1 MIEYTF
7 SSEDLARTRFA
18 ISPMWETA
26 AAIRALRNP
35 SVASLHLPW
44 VKRIRPHLKGM
55 DLSLP
60 LALLPRKGYIAD
72 FLTPPPISP
81 LMSFEDELEMIRS
94 TSPELVRHDVGLLI
108 QDGSPREPLQ
118 PFLDD
123 PEGSVQRLADA
134 LQEFWTVALES
145 DWPRVQSLLE
155 ADILYR
161 SRRQA
166 EGGLDLLFSD
176 LHGEVR
182 WGGNVLEIQTMCA
195 VPALELA
202 GRGLVLVPT
211 AFSPHKTSAMT
222 EEPWQPTLI
231 YPARGVALLWEEA
244 ERAPEALA
252 KVLGRSRAALL
263 SDLGAPRTTTDLA
276 QRLDMTPGGVSQHLS
291 VLKDSGFVTARRNGR
306 AVLYCRSEL
315 ADQLVTT
322 G

>member
-1 MIEYTF
+1 MIEYRF
-7 SSEDLARTRFA
+7 GPEDVARTRFA
-18 ISPMWETA
+18 ISPLWETA

-72 FLTPPPISP
+72 FLTPPPVSP
-81 LMSFEDELEMIRS
+81 LMSFEDEIELVRA
-94 TSPELVRHDVGLLI
+94 TSPEQVRNDVEILVRNEN
-108 QDGSPREPLQ
+108 PPETLQ
-118 PFLDD
+118 PYLDD
-123 PEGSVQRLADA
+123 PEGAVQRLADA
-134 LQEFWTVALES
+134 LEEFWAAALES
-145 DWPRVQSLLE
+145 DWPRIQSLLE

-161 SRRQA
+161 SRRLA
-166 EGGLDLLFSD
+166 EGGVDLLFSD

-182 WGGNVLEIQTMCA
+182 WGGDVLTVHCTCA

-202 GRGLVLVPT
+202 GRGLVLVPS
-211 AFSPHKTSAMT
+211 AFYPHKTAAMT

-231 YPARGVALLWEEA
+231 YPARGGALLWEEA
-244 ERAPEALA
+244 AAAPEALA
-252 KVLGRSRAALL
+252 KVVGKSRAALL
-263 SDLGAPRTTTDLA
+263 ADLSAPRTTTDLA
-276 QRLDMTPGGVSQHLS
+276 QRLEMTPGGVSQHLS
-291 VLKDSGFVTARRNGR
+291 VLKESGFVTARRNGR

>member
-1 MIEYTF
+1 MIEYVF
-7 SSEDLARTRFA
+7 GPEDVARVRFA
-18 ISPMWETA
+18 ISPLWETA

-44 VKRIRPHLKGM
+44 VKRIRPHLREL

-72 FLTPPPISP
+72 FLTPPPVHP
-81 LMSFEDELEMIRS
+81 LMSFEDELDVVRATSSEQVRTDVEILIRN
-94 TSPELVRHDVGLLI
+94 DN
-108 QDGSPREPLQ
+108 PRETLQ

-123 PEGSVQRLADA
+123 PAGAVERLADSLA
-134 LQEFWTVALES
+134 QFWAVALEAE
-145 DWPRVQSLLE
+145 WPRVRSLLE
-155 ADILYR
+155 ADIEYR
-161 SRRQA
+161 ARRLA
-166 EGGLDLLFSD
+166 EGGVDRLFAD
-176 LHGEVR
+176 LHGEVK
-182 WGGNVLEIQTMCA
+182 WGGDCLNVDCTCA
-195 VPALELA
+195 VPNLKLN

-244 ERAPEALA
+244 APAPEALS
-252 KVLGRSRAALL
+252 KVLGKSRAALL
-263 SDLGAPRTTTDLA
+263 ADLDAPRTTTDLA

-291 VLKDSGFVTARRNGR
+291 ALKDSGFVTARRNGR

-315 ADQLVTT
+315 ADQLV
-322 G
+322 GAS

>member
-1 MIEYTF
+1 MIEYIF
-7 SSEDLARTRFA
+7 RPEDLARTRFA
-18 ISPMWETA
+18 ISPLWETA
-26 AAIRALRNP
+26 AAIRALRDP
-35 SVASLHLPW
+35 SVGSLHLPW
-44 VKRIRPHLKGM
+44 VKRIRPHLKEM

-81 LMSFEDELEMIRS
+81 LMSFEDELELIRA
-94 TSPELVRHDVGLLI
+94 TSPDLVRHDVNLLI
-108 QDGSPREPLQ
+108 EDGSPRDTLQ
-118 PFLDD
+118 PYLDD
-123 PEGSVQRLADA
+123 PAESVQRLADV
-134 LQEFWTVALES
+134 LEEFWRVAMEP
-145 DWPRVQSLLE
+145 DWSRIQSLLE

-176 LHGEVR
+176 LHGEVK
-182 WGGNVLEIQTMCA
+182 WGGEVLTIQCTCA
-195 VPALELA
+195 VPNLDLA

-222 EEPWQPTLI
+222 EEPWQPTVI

-244 ERAPEALA
+244 EQAPEALA
-252 KVLGRSRAALL
+252 KVVGRSRAALL
-263 SDLGAPRTTTDLA
+263 ADLSAPRTTTDLA

>member
-1 MIEYTF
+1 
-7 SSEDLARTRFA
+7 
-18 ISPMWETA
+18 
-26 AAIRALRNP
+26 
-35 SVASLHLPW
+35 
-44 VKRIRPHLKGM
+44 M

-81 LMSFEDELEMIRS
+81 LMSFEDELELVRA
-94 TSPELVRHDVGLLI
+94 TSPDLVRHDVNLLI
-108 QDGSPREPLQ
+108 EDGSPRDTLQ
-118 PFLDD
+118 PYLDD
-123 PEGSVQRLADA
+123 PAESVQRLADV
-134 LQEFWTVALES
+134 LEEFWRVAMEP
-145 DWPRVQSLLE
+145 DWPRIQSLLE

-176 LHGEVR
+176 LHGEVK
-182 WGGNVLEIQTMCA
+182 WGGEVLTIQCTCA
-195 VPALELA
+195 VPNLDLA

-222 EEPWQPTLI
+222 EEPWQPTVI

-244 ERAPEALA
+244 EQAPEALA
-252 KVLGRSRAALL
+252 KVVGRSRAALL
-263 SDLGAPRTTTDLA
+263 ADLSAPRTTTDLA

>member
-1 MIEYTF
+1 MIEYVF
-7 SSEDLARTRFA
+7 GPEDVARTRFA

-26 AAIRALRNP
+26 SAIRALRNP

-81 LMSFEDELEMIRS
+81 LMSFEDELEIIRS
-94 TSPELVRHDVGLLI
+94 TSPELVRNDVEILVRNEN
-108 QDGSPREPLQ
+108 PRESLQ

-123 PEGSVQRLADA
+123 PAGAVQRLADA
-134 LQEFWTVALES
+134 LAEFWTVALES
-145 DWPRVQSLLE
+145 DWPRIQSLLE

-161 SRRQA
+161 SRRLA
-166 EGGLDLLFSD
+166 EGGVDLLFSD
-176 LHGEVR
+176 LHGEVA
-182 WGGNVLEIQTMCA
+182 WGGEVLTIQCECA
-195 VPALELA
+195 IPNLELA
-202 GRGLVLVPT
+202 GRGLVLVPS
-211 AFSPHKTSAMT
+211 AFCPHKTAAMT
-222 EEPWQPTLI
+222 EEPWQPTVI
-231 YPARGVALLWEEA
+231 YPARGGALLWEEA
-244 ERAPEALA
+244 AQAPEALA

-263 SDLGAPRTTTDLA
+263 ADLDAPRTTTDLA
-276 QRLDMTPGGVSQHLS
+276 QRLEMTPGGVSQHLS

-315 ADQLVTT
+315 ADQLVAT

>member
-1 MIEYTF
+1 MIEYIFRT
-7 SSEDLARTRFA
+7 EDLARTRFA
-18 ISPMWETA
+18 ISPVWETA

-44 VKRIRPHLKGM
+44 VKRIRPHLKEM

-81 LMSFEDELEMIRS
+81 LMSFEDELEVIRA
-94 TSPELVRHDVGLLI
+94 TPPELVDHDVMLLI
-108 QDGSPREPLQ
+108 EAGSPPDSLQ

-123 PEGSVQRLADA
+123 PEGSVERLADA
-134 LQEFWTVALES
+134 LEEFWEVAMEP
-145 DWPRVQSLLE
+145 DWGRIQSLLE

-176 LHGEVR
+176 LHGEVD
-182 WGGNVLEIQTMCA
+182 WGGDVLTIQCTCA
-195 VPALELA
+195 VPDLDLA

-244 ERAPEALA
+244 EQAPEALA
-252 KVLGRSRAALL
+252 KVVGKSRAALL
-263 SDLGAPRTTTDLA
+263 ADLSAPRTTTDLA

>member
-1 MIEYTF
+1 MIEYRF
-7 SSEDLARTRFA
+7 RPEDLARVRFA
-18 ISPMWETA
+18 ISPLWETA

-35 SVASLHLPW
+35 SVGSHHLPW
-44 VKRIRPHLKGM
+44 VKRIRPHLKEL

-60 LALLPRKGYIAD
+60 LALLPKTGYIAD

-81 LMSFEDELEMIRS
+81 LMSFEEEVEAIRA
-94 TSPELVRHDVGLLI
+94 TPADLIETDVMYLI
-108 QDGSPREPLQ
+108 QDGSPPEPLH

-123 PEGSVQRLADA
+123 PVGAANRLGDA
-134 LQEFWTVALES
+134 LEAFWKVAMEP
-145 DWPRVQSLLE
+145 DWPRIQSLLE

-161 SRRQA
+161 SRRLA
-166 EGGLDLLFSD
+166 EGGIDLLFAD
-176 LHGEVR
+176 LHGEVS
-182 WGGNVLEIQTMCA
+182 WGGEVLTIECMCA
-195 VPALELA
+195 VPNLDLA

-244 ERAPEALA
+244 APAPEALA

-263 SDLGAPRTTTDLA
+263 TDLDAPRTTTDLA
-276 QRLDMTPGGVSQHLS
+276 LRLDMTPGGVSQHLAA
-291 VLKDSGFVTARRNGR
+291 LKESGFVSARRNGR
-306 AVLYCRSEL
+306 TVLYFRSEL
-315 ADQLVTT
+315 ADQLVTA